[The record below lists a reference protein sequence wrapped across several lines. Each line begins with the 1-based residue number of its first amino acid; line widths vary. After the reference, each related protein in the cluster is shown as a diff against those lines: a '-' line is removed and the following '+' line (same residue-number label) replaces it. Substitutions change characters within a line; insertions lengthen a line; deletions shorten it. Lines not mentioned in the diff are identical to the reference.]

1 MLQEDDGKAQQK
13 ENRQIKETY
22 KYMQY
27 IRMQVTVGS
36 EKVRVFLVLL
46 IVSGDW
52 AVPNRTK
59 FYIF

>member
-1 MLQEDDGKAQQK
+1 
-13 ENRQIKETY
+13 
-22 KYMQY
+22 MQY

-36 EKVRVFLVLL
+36 EKVRVFLVLP

-52 AVPNRTK
+52 AVPNMTK

>member
-46 IVSGDW
+46 IVSGD
-52 AVPNRTK
+52 
-59 FYIF
+59 